1 MTTKR
6 ERIKNQLNKNNSS
19 ESEQKMLK
27 AVLER
32 ILYDMVDFY
41 EKFATIE
48 GPGVM
53 VFSPENE
60 DSSSPS
66 MFYLNTKEL
75 MNALNDFSNRDME
88 GMADIMRKAIAK
100 AEAIEDPSRHG
111 LFIIN
116 DEEATSLYEYEKD
129 KENKILL
136 K

>member
-53 VFSPENE
+53 VFYPENE
-60 DSSSPS
+60 NSSS
-66 MFYLNTKEL
+66 
-75 MNALNDFSNRDME
+75 A
-88 GMADIMRKAIAK
+88 
-100 AEAIEDPSRHG
+100 
-111 LFIIN
+111 
-116 DEEATSLYEYEKD
+116 
-129 KENKILL
+129 
-136 K
+136 